1 MILAMVGFI
10 PLLDRRLNMAI
21 RSGTAA
27 KVVPNPATKPM
38 ISSNDINYPSI
49 LNQAT
54 RAVIRPELTPGG
66 SRADHLA
73 GVSPHLGYPI
83 QPHQ

>member
-21 RSGTAA
+21 KSGTAA

-38 ISSNDINYPSI
+38 ISSNDIKTPSI

-54 RAVIRPELTPGG
+54 RIVIRQELTPGG
-66 SRADHLA
+66 SRADNLA
-73 GVSPHLGYPI
+73 GASPHLGSHI
-83 QPHQ
+83 QRH